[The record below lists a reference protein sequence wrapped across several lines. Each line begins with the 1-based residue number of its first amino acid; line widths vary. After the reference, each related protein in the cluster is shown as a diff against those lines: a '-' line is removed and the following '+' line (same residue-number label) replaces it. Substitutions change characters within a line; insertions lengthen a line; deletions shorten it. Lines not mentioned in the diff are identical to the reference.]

1 MKFKTNT
8 KNSIYAFMMASV
20 IAATALFP
28 SCSKKEGAKK
38 DISVAVF
45 IPGIIADSPT
55 YAHVA
60 EGVTQAVD
68 NFNSNNGDSKSANG
82 GRATLYVMEAGTN
95 QAEWSTKLTALAA
108 EGCYDVII
116 SSNPSMPALASPIA
130 KQFPE
135 QKFIFLDAALE
146 EGSKEEQ
153 IYCISYNQRDQAYVS
168 GYIAGLYSSTNKVG
182 LIAAQEYPIMNNIL
196 YPYFARG
203 AQDANPKTES
213 FFSIVG
219 NWYDASKGAEL
230 CQALSD
236 KGVDVVLPICG
247 GASQGVISAAKEK
260 NMHIVWFD
268 ENGFKKAPGTIISCC
283 MTDQAKAASEV
294 TTLFLTGDIPWGT
307 TKTVGMADG
316 YVQYFHDD
324 PEYIKAVDG
333 KIRAKMDILVELL
346 KSGALDLGESADEVE
361 MPQI

>member
-1 MKFKTNT
+1 MKFKTLLSPIFIFIILT
-8 KNSIYAFMMASV
+8 QAQV
-20 IAATALFP
+20 LFS
-28 SCSKKEGAKK
+28 SCSKKTATENKTV
-38 DISVAVF
+38 SVAVF

-60 EGVTQAVD
+60 EGVEQAVE
-68 NFNSNNGDSKSANG
+68 NYNSKSQDAKSSK
-82 GRATLYVMEAGTN
+82 ATLYVMEAGTN

-108 EGCYDVII
+108 EQKYDVII

-130 KQFPE
+130 KQFPN

-146 EGSKEEQ
+146 AGSTEKQ

-168 GYIAGLYSSTNKVG
+168 GYIAGLYSKTNKVG

-203 AQDANPKTES
+203 AKDANPNTES

-230 CQALSD
+230 CQAMYD

-260 NMHIVWFD
+260 GMHIVWFD

-294 TTLFLTGDIPWGT
+294 TALFLESDIPWGT

-333 KIRAKMDILVELL
+333 IIRAKMDVLVELL
-346 KSGALDLGESADEVE
+346 KSGALDLGQTEEDVE
-361 MPQI
+361 MPEI